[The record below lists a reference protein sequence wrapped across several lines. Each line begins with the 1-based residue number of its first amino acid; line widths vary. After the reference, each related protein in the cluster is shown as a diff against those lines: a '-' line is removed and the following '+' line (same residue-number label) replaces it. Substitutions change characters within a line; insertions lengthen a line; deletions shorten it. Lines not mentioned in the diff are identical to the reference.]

1 MTSNYDDRL
10 GGRIQLPTTEQGWRD
25 RYNWLW
31 DWYSGRDYTP
41 RDIAE
46 LKLFH
51 AVDSS
56 LNLTVVTR
64 RICRDAQ
71 FVVDTDARVLAA
83 GRWSL
88 EPAAGRAGMA
98 RALDTG
104 SAVWARSQLQEQKY
118 GWIHRAATVGDY
130 YVEAVREPD
139 GSVKL
144 YGYDPRWCEV
154 TYADD
159 GITIQRLVV
168 HQTAFED
175 AGLTLITTRRRT
187 ITPEAV
193 IVEDLRDDGFREL
206 GSYRHGLGVAPVVHL
221 KFGAVAN
228 FPEHGL
234 WAAFGM
240 DPLMQ
245 EMDSAVSQMRAIFQR
260 YAHPHMVVKGARNTD
275 DQIEA
280 FGRIIDGLPVD
291 GDVAYLEPT
300 LSGLQPM
307 LETLRWQHERVREQ
321 TPEFVFGAG
330 ANTSGRA
337 YEMRLDAFKRKIR
350 EVQTRTLAAF
360 ARVTAYGYHL
370 SDGSAY
376 DRDGE
381 LFRIKAPPILPM
393 DEAGTI
399 ARVIQLRGAGLLR
412 RVDAVAALQ
421 AANLLDEEMDPA
433 AYVAALD
440 ADDDGPDGGQDDS
453 RAEDDAEDRD
463 PLTAPDSSDTVASGD
478 LDDV

>member
-1 MTSNYDDRL
+1 MSTYDERL
-10 GGRIQLPTTEQGWRD
+10 GGRIQLPTTEQGWKD

-41 RDIAE
+41 RDITE

-51 AVDSS
+51 AVDNS
-56 LNLTVVTR
+56 LNLTAVTR
-64 RICRDAQ
+64 RVCRDAA
-71 FVVDTDARVLAA
+71 FVVDTDSRVLAA

-88 EPAAGRAGMA
+88 EPAAGRAGMTS
-98 RALDTG
+98 ALDIG
-104 SAVWARSQLQEQKY
+104 AAVWARSQLQEQKY

-130 YVEAVREPD
+130 YVEAVRERD
-139 GSVKL
+139 KSVKL

-159 GITIQRLVV
+159 GITIERLVV

-175 AGLTLITTRRRT
+175 AGLTMITTRRRT
-187 ITPEAV
+187 ITPQSV
-193 IVEDLRDDGFREL
+193 TVEDLRDDGFRPM
-206 GSYRHGLGVAPVVHL
+206 GSYAHGLGVAPVVHV
-221 KFGAVAN
+221 KFGSVAN

-240 DPLMQ
+240 DPIMQ
-245 EMDSAVSQMRAIFQR
+245 EMDSAIAQMRAIFQR
-260 YAHPHMVVKGARNTD
+260 YAHPHVVVKGARNTD
-275 DQIEA
+275 DQLEA

-291 GDVAYLEPT
+291 GDIKYLEPT
-300 LSGLQPM
+300 LAGLQPM
-307 LETLRWQHERVREQ
+307 LEALRWQHERVREQ

-337 YEMRLDAFKRKIR
+337 YEMRLDAFKRKMR

-360 ARVTAYGYHL
+360 ARVTAYAYHMA
-370 SDGSAY
+370 DGSAY
-376 DRDGE
+376 DPADE
-381 LFRIKAPPILPM
+381 LYRIKAPPILPM

-412 RVDAVAALQ
+412 RVDAVAVLQ
-421 AANLLDEEMDPA
+421 AANLLDEEIDPA
-433 AYVAALD
+433 AYVAGLV
-440 ADDDGPDGGQDDS
+440 ADGAAEPEAVTPDPQ
-453 RAEDDAEDRD
+453 
-463 PLTAPDSSDTVASGD
+463 PLTPPASTDTLVSGD
-478 LDDV
+478 SDDV